1 MAAYKFMLEL
11 SPAQNW
17 SDSLV

>member
-1 MAAYKFMLEL
+1 MAAYIFMLEL